1 MRIINALTSFFVE
14 VFEAEVLGQTQST
27 FVKIAILQIFEIL
40 YVSCHGF
47 KHCLK
52 EESERLHRTLYALI
66 DRILILIQF
75 SSLICQCQV
84 IQTILLCQYFREA
97 LCSILITHP
106 SSRNG
111 VESLVLLKWIIR
123 YPTIVSAKALS
134 ILTFEY
140 IPSKASTCCIS
151 LLIFEVIAGLLLDLV
166 HKASQSFFKVEEHLI
181 LKV

>member
-14 VFEAEVLGQTQST
+14 VFEAKVLGQTQST
-27 FVKIAILQIFEIL
+27 FVQVAILQVFEIL
-40 YVSCHGF
+40 YVPCHGL

-52 EESERLHRTLYALI
+52 EESERLHCTLYALI
-66 DRILILIQF
+66 NWSFLIQL
-75 SSLICQCQV
+75 SLLICQGQV
-84 IQTILLCQYFREA
+84 ILAILFRQYFREA
-97 LCSILITHP
+97 LCSILITHS

-134 ILTFEY
+134 IITFEY

-151 LLIFEVIAGLLLDLV
+151 LLIIEVTVGLLLDLV